1 MKRIF
6 LYFSVYVYKSV
17 LTHCGSTVF
26 NDKTLINDP
35 DNVIVITIRL

>member
-17 LTHCGSTVF
+17 RTHCGSTVF